1 MKAINKFLI
10 VFGVF
15 WMILSGAI
23 LVPLIMAYIGTE
35 EFSFLF
41 AFSIPFFGIGII
53 FLVIGFSSIVKKN
66 KYLKK
71 GISYYGKIVA
81 YETDGTVLIN
91 HRPLVIV
98 QVRYFD
104 RNGRINTV
112 SVSTGSNT
120 KSGYNL
126 GETVQIAEYN
136 GKIILISDRSQN
148 TRLQGEETLIM
159 TYNAGANSIAQIRPE
174 SYTCPHCGANL
185 MIARGQTVKCP
196 YCDSYVTNERKWA

>member
-1 MKAINKFLI
+1 MKAINKFMI
-10 VFGVF
+10 IFGIF
-15 WMILSGAI
+15 WMLISVAV
-23 LVPLIMAYIGTE
+23 LVPLLIAFNGTE
-35 EFSFLF
+35 DFFGLL
-41 AFSIPFFGIGII
+41 ALSIPFLAIGIV

-71 GISYYGKIVA
+71 GTSYYGKIVA
-81 YETDGTVLIN
+81 YETDGTVMIN
-91 HRPLVIV
+91 NRPLVIV

-136 GKIILISDRSQN
+136 GKTILISDRSQN

-159 TYNAGANSIAQIRPE
+159 TYNTGAESITQIRPE